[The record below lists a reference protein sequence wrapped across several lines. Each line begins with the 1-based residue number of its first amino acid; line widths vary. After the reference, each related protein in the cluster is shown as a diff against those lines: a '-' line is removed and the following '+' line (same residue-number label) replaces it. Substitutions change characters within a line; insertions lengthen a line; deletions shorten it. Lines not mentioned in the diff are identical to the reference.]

1 MTDLDLTFNSP
12 NGFVLTNFFNPPSD
26 TNLCKVIALQP
37 DGKIVMAGNSQN
49 LLLDVFVALC
59 RYNTD
64 GTLDSSFGVNG
75 LVTTLIPPLSSS
87 PSLNTCSLAIQQDG
101 KIVVCGTRENSTGFQ
116 EMFITR
122 FTSNGALDTATFASP
137 NGYIFITPSMF
148 NTAYFP
154 GTVFDNCYA
163 TSVKIDTT
171 TNPNKIIIGGH
182 VSNVVNGLSFLSL
195 VKLDLSGAL
204 DNTFGINGSGL
215 FAINFSGIDDE
226 YGLCLAV
233 TSSGEYLLGGAEE
246 TTTISKMVVAKF
258 NSSGSPNTLFGSNG
272 ISVIPTSS
280 SFEEASEASEASS
293 IAIQQDGNIVLGGTA
308 ILNSNVSC
316 YTVARLFANNGNLDN
331 SFGNGG
337 QVITNFSL
345 SNYNLAGNSIGIQ
358 SDGKIIMGGT
368 YEYMITNPTS
378 NGFSLARYDT
388 NGLLDSS
395 FGINGNGL
403 ILEDLIPGGF
413 NDVNGYSLAIQSD
426 GKIILGGESGDY
438 SNKEDDA
445 VKSFILARY
454 LPSQVLPQS
463 LLETIIPLLEST
475 PSQVYTPSQVMP
487 QSTPPFETP
496 QSTPLFETIIPLL
509 ESTPPEPTTTCIN
522 TCNNQSNKCTYS
534 DYSTFLNSKTTCRPV
549 NQKTYKS
556 YSSGGFKGSKGSP
569 NSYLN
574 SIPLKFCANYA
585 EKTETSPYLRYSD
598 LSKCCKFVCK
608 SFTSTTPS
616 S

>member
-1 MTDLDLTFNSP
+1 MTDLDLTFNNP
-12 NGFVLTNFFNPPSD
+12 NGFVLTDFFHPPSD

-59 RYNTD
+59 RYNAD

-122 FTSNGALDTATFASP
+122 FTSNGELDTATFASP

-148 NTAYFP
+148 NTEYFP

-195 VKLDLSGAL
+195 IKLDFSGAL

-280 SFEEASEASEASS
+280 SFEEVSEASS

-345 SNYNLAGNSIGIQ
+345 SNYNLAANSIGIQ

-454 LPSQVLPQS
+454 LPSQVLPLS
-463 LLETIIPLLEST
+463 TPLLEYIEHTPLLEYIEHTPLLETFIE
-475 PSQVYTPSQVMP
+475 YTPSQVI
-487 QSTPPFETP
+487 
-496 QSTPLFETIIPLL
+496 QSTPLIETIIPVL

-522 TCNNQSNKCTYS
+522 TCNNQNNKCTYS